1 MALWRIRAT
10 VEDRPGYLSVLTA
23 SLALK
28 SVNILAVQVHTT
40 EGGAVDE
47 FLVDTPDATTGAHLR
62 AAVEKGRG
70 RDIWVAP
77 AEAQGLVD
85 PPSRALGLAGRLAR
99 DPDALGD
106 ALRTLLDA
114 DTVTWRPSPHRGSS
128 GLSTGVIAVTDPGG
142 GRYEVAR
149 SAPPFT
155 PAEYARAQALVE
167 VATAIAERAVDR
179 ATVVLPDGGEL
190 TVRPATRDDLPAI
203 LAMRERCALPTRR
216 RGMLGAFD
224 DLSPERLA
232 RLVGPMRGVTLV
244 AAAADGETV
253 VALGSLVVEGNLA
266 ELSLV
271 VEDRW
276 QRRGLETAAARRLL
290 AHAERVGCV
299 ALIAHVH
306 ADDTAIRRTLL
317 RLGRPGPVE
326 RDGALVTMTVP
337 IEARRETPAP
347 T

>member
-1 MALWRIRAT
+1 MALWQIRAT
-10 VEDRPGYLSVLTA
+10 VDDRPGYLSVLTA

-28 SVNILAVQVHTT
+28 AVNILAVQVHTT
-40 EGGAVDE
+40 EAGAVDD
-47 FLVDTPDATTGAHLR
+47 FLVDVPDAMTETQLR

-70 RDIWVAP
+70 RDVWVAP
-77 AEAQGLVD
+77 AQAQGLVD
-85 PPSRALGLAGRLAR
+85 LPARALALAARLAR

-106 ALRTLLDA
+106 ALRVLLDA
-114 DTVTWRPSPHRGSS
+114 DTVTWRPAPHHGSS
-128 GLSTGVIAVTDPGG
+128 GLSTTVVALPDPGG

-167 VATAIAERAVDR
+167 VATAVGERAVDQATLVLRGGAELVVRR
-179 ATVVLPDGGEL
+179 A
-190 TVRPATRDDLPAI
+190 ARDDAPAI
-203 LAMRERCALPTRR
+203 VAMHERCSLPTRR
-216 RGMLGAFD
+216 RGMLGTFD
-224 DLSPERLA
+224 DLSPARLA
-232 RLVGPMRGVTLV
+232 RLAEPVRGVTLV
-244 AAAADGETV
+244 ATAGDGETV

-266 ELSLV
+266 EVSLV

-276 QRRGLETAAARRLL
+276 QRRGVGTATARRLL
-290 AHAERVGCV
+290 AHAERLGCV

-306 ADDTAIRRTLL
+306 ADNAAMQRTLL

-337 IEARRETPAP
+337 IEARRKAPAP